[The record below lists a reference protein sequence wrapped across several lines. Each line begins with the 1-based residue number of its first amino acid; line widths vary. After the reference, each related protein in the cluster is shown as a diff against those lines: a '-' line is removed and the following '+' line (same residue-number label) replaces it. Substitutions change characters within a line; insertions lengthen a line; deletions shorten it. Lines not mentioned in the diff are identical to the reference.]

1 MSGKF
6 CSAQLIASFIVKRAA
21 VVSNDCA
28 FVFLRC
34 VASIVRMPEGSCRS
48 GRAVY
53 GPGVPKRCAA
63 AIACTQK
70 WPRRAAFDG
79 RAVARPT
86 SARMKRDCVPKPRWW
101 GGV

>member
-1 MSGKF
+1 MKRYLRAVGCGQIEPELRFGHGAAAHAAGPGLCLSGKF

-53 GPGVPKRCAA
+53 GPGVPKR
-63 AIACTQK
+63 
-70 WPRRAAFDG
+70 
-79 RAVARPT
+79 
-86 SARMKRDCVPKPRWW
+86 
-101 GGV
+101 

>member
-34 VASIVRMPEGSCRS
+34 VASIVRMPEGSWRS

-63 AIACTQK
+63 PIACTQK
-70 WPRRAAFDG
+70 WPCGWWQGCGAAYLG
-79 RAVARPT
+79 A
-86 SARMKRDCVPKPRWW
+86 
-101 GGV
+101 